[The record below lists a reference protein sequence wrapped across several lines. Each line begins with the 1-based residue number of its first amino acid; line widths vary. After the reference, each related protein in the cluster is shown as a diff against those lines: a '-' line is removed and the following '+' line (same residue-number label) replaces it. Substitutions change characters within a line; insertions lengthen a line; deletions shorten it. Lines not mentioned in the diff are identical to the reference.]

1 MPAWEDE
8 MASAPRIIYDRSI
21 TRIGTS
27 LDKRKLLAEPQLRY
41 GVDIIGESAVMRV
54 VLKHVETVAATDSN
68 VLILGE
74 TGTGKELIARAIH
87 NLSPR
92 RDRHFVCAN
101 CASIPAGLL
110 ESELFGHEKGAYTG
124 AVTREIG
131 RFELADQGSIF
142 LDEVGDMPMELQAKL
157 LRVAQMQQFE
167 RLGSTRT
174 VCVNFRLV
182 AATNRNLLRAVEAG
196 EFRRDLYYRLN
207 VFPIEIPPLRDRPE
221 DIPLLAFHFATT
233 CAQRMNKSIEII
245 RPKDMEDLMRYPWP
259 GNVREL
265 ENVIERSAIL
275 STDRVLYTPELHGT
289 KRIDRD
295 ESVKVKSLADAE
307 RKHILQALRETDWVI
322 GGPHGAA
329 AQLEV
334 RRTTLLY
341 KMRRLGIS
349 RPQLTNHCQ

>member
-1 MPAWEDE
+1 M
-8 MASAPRIIYDRSI
+8 MNHSTM
-21 TRIGTS
+21 TRFEAG

-41 GVDIIGESAVMRV
+41 GVDIVGESAALQL
-54 VLKHVETVAATDSN
+54 VLKQVETVAATDSN

-92 RDRHFVCAN
+92 RDRNFVCAN
-101 CASIPAGLL
+101 CASIPSGLL

-174 VCVNFRLV
+174 VCVDFRLV
-182 AATNRNLLRAVEAG
+182 AATNRNLLQAVEAG

-221 DIPLLAFHFATT
+221 DIPLLALHFATT

-245 RPKDMEDLMRYPWP
+245 RPKDMESLTRYPWP

-265 ENVIERSAIL
+265 QNVIERSAIL

-289 KRIDRD
+289 KDSEKD
-295 ESVKVKSLADAE
+295 DSVKVRSLADAE

-349 RPQLTNHCQ
+349 RPQLSNHCQ